1 MRVKV
6 IPNGGWGWMV
16 VFGAAMANM
25 LNQSL
30 VSLFGL
36 IFGEELQQM
45 GHGTTGVA
53 LVMNINSMVTNFSGL
68 LTGWALLRYS
78 ARQVTIVGVMCTT
91 VGMIAASFATNIA
104 ELIITYSVLTGLGL
118 GLIMP
123 ATFLAINSYFTDQ
136 RSHAVGISMAGT
148 GIGQM
153 VMPQVVRYLL
163 DAYGY
168 RGTTLIIGAMSLNG
182 VVGAL
187 LFQPVKWNMRS
198 VTITEMPT
206 EKTCLLGAHK
216 VAHYKRQLPSLET
229 TEKEANNQ
237 QDHVIPSR
245 LSLCQRISNTL
256 GLHMLGDFVFV
267 HIIIGLA
274 LVYTCSIAFTMLYPF
289 YLQADRGLD
298 RAETAM
304 CMSVLSGMD
313 ILARVTVP
321 VVAKRLR
328 MTSRGTFLVGALL
341 IALARCVLVPQGAY
355 LNILLASA
363 LCGYIRA
370 ATVINQNLTIS
381 EYANPET
388 LPAALGLNMVAKGLF
403 VLTVGQLFGWVR
415 DYTDSYGLC
424 IYIQSAVILFV
435 VLLWSIEMIIR
446 K

>member
-1 MRVKV
+1 
-6 IPNGGWGWMV
+6 MV

-36 IFGEELQQM
+36 IFGEELDRM
-45 GHGTTGVA
+45 GHGTSGVA
-53 LVMNINSMVTNFSGL
+53 LVMNINSMVTNFSGFF
-68 LTGWALLRYS
+68 TGWALRRYS

-104 ELIITYSVLTGLGL
+104 ELILTYSVLTGLGL

-123 ATFLAINSYFTDQ
+123 ATFLAINDYFTDR

-148 GIGQM
+148 GVGQM

-163 DAYGY
+163 DSYGY
-168 RGTTLIIGAMSLNG
+168 RGTILILGAMSLNG

-187 LFQPVKWNMRS
+187 LFQPVEWNMRS
-198 VTITEMPT
+198 VLSEESPS
-206 EKTCLLGAHK
+206 EKTSLLGTHRTVSK
-216 VAHYKRQLPSLET
+216 GTHYRQEPPSLST
-229 TEKEANNQ
+229 CDKHMKKSNDA
-237 QDHVIPSR
+237 VFPS
-245 LSLCQRISNTL
+245 LSLSRTIANTL
-256 GLHMLGDFVFV
+256 GLRMLNDFVFV
-267 HIIIGLA
+267 HIIVGLA
-274 LVYTCSIAFTMLYPF
+274 LVYTCSIAFSMLYPF

-298 RAETAM
+298 LTQTAT

-313 ILARVTVP
+313 ILARLTIP

-328 MTSRGTFLVGALL
+328 MTSRATFLAGALL
-341 IALARCVLVPQGAY
+341 IALSRTVLVPQNAY
-355 LNILLASA
+355 LNILLGSA

-381 EYANPET
+381 EYADAET
-388 LPAALGLNMVAKGLF
+388 LPAALGLNMVAKGLI
-403 VLTVGQLFGWVR
+403 VLSVGQFFGWVR

-424 IYIQSAVILFV
+424 IYVQNAVILMV
-435 VLLWSIEMIIR
+435 VLSWSIEMALRTCRSI